1 MILKSPGDSV
11 VCGVYN
17 SYWEKISN
25 RNTVTVPYNG
35 CQEVDSQAVTV
46 QN

>member
-1 MILKSPGDSV
+1 MTLKSPGDSV

-25 RNTVTVPYNG
+25 SNAVTVPYNG
-35 CQEVDSQAVTV
+35 CQEVDSQAVKV
-46 QN
+46 